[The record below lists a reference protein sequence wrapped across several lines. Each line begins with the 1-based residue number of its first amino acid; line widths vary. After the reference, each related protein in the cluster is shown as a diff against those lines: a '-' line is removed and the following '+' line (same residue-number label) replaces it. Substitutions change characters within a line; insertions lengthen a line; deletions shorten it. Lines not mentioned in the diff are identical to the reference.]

1 LSFHLPGENSPIGS
15 PFVFPHQDWL
25 LVHFLHIFAAKN
37 RSTWVI
43 TKTISAGTTVFN
55 QENSFN

>member
-1 LSFHLPGENSPIGS
+1 SALGRLAIGDYPPVLSFHLPGENSPIGS

-37 RSTWVI
+37 RSTWVLI
-43 TKTISAGTTVFN
+43 TL
-55 QENSFN
+55 